1 MNLLLKLFGFEPFD
15 PNAAKPSPFEQNRT
29 VKKQQPIAYNI
40 RPILDTGLFGQ
51 DMEVVKSDNTI
62 ILETKIINNQSQM
75 NRAIKEGFGTSL
87 SDAEIAEASN
97 RNPKVPIANVQLVKP
112 YWIKGT
118 KAARI
123 FRDGKTGLTE
133 SAIQRAIAVLN
144 AAHQEAG

>member
-1 MNLLLKLFGFEPFD
+1 MNIILRLFGFEPFD
-15 PNAAKPSPFEQNRT
+15 PNAAKPSPFEQKRM
-29 VKKQQPIAYNI
+29 VKQHPISSNI

-51 DMEVVKSDNTI
+51 DMEVVKADNTI

-118 KAARI
+118 KAVRI
-123 FRDGKTGLTE
+123 FRDGKTGLSE

-144 AAHQEAG
+144 AASQEAG